1 MREEIKDLK
10 IHAYLGVTIVYGRKP
25 GGKRRDEEKLPQP
38 ATSSGFVSPDGSGV
52 GWSPLPVD
60 YQGLP

>member
-10 IHAYLGVTIVYGRKP
+10 IHAYLNVTVVYGRKP
-25 GGKRRDEEKLPQP
+25 GGKPKSSDAALPQP
-38 ATSSGFVSPDGSGV
+38 ATSSLYSVEGGS
-52 GWSPLPVD
+52 SIPLE

>member
-10 IHAYLGVTIVYGRKP
+10 IHAYLNVTVVYGRKP
-25 GGKRRDEEKLPQP
+25 GGKARAGDQPPHP
-38 ATSSGFVSPDGSGV
+38 ATCSGYVSPEG
-52 GWSPLPVD
+52 GWRSTIPED

>member
-10 IHAYLGVTIVYGRKP
+10 IHAYLDVTVVYGRKP
-25 GGKRRDEEKLPQP
+25 GGKQKPSDQPLPQP
-38 ATSSGFVSPDGSGV
+38 ATSSGYLNPEG
-52 GWSPLPVD
+52 GWNSTIPED